1 MFTPTVSGLCA
12 HVSSLAVDVH
22 RSQLRE
28 IDAEFLEWPV
38 QVLRCAL
45 SDVQPVR
52 AATDVT
58 PAADVTAA
66 SDADADVAMTWD
78 EESQAR
84 FGELC
89 EDISGRDSK

>member
-1 MFTPTVSGLCA
+1 M
-12 HVSSLAVDVH
+12 AVDAH

-52 AATDVT
+52 TTDVT
-58 PAADVTAA
+58 QAADITPATDASADVTM
-66 SDADADVAMTWD
+66 SWD

>member
-1 MFTPTVSGLCA
+1 M
-12 HVSSLAVDVH
+12 D